1 MCAPGAAGQMYFTHT
16 EWLVTG
22 ATVQEAALP
31 IPGPTL
37 GTSALPW
44 APPSNCSTGQA
55 GSPIAIATAAHELL
69 GGGVLAGR
77 WRAPQGNLVTGRRHK
92 FSNT

>member
-1 MCAPGAAGQMYFTHT
+1 MCAPGATGQMYFTDT

-44 APPSNCSTGQA
+44 APQSNCSTGQA
-55 GSPIAIATAAHELL
+55 VSPY
-69 GGGVLAGR
+69 R
-77 WRAPQGNLVTGRRHK
+77 Y
-92 FSNT
+92 SNGCA